1 MKVPSEI
8 VYFLIIGFIS
18 TFCMGSALES
28 YFWERLGNSSLK
40 NKICRNH
47 LLWTVNQTRASQ
59 CFLTCLRGGE
69 GCQAVFHN
77 GLANTC
83 QGHSLVLTNQD
94 DCHDEEGSNYFQKC
108 SSRRKRNCQEILCS
122 GQHATGIYTIYP
134 DDDSNG
140 VSVRCDMDTDGGGWT
155 VLQRRVDGSVNF
167 DRLWND
173 YKNGFGNAS
182 TEYWLGLD
190 NIHKLT
196 SQGSVTLRVD
206 LIAPGPPKRSAYA
219 VYSKFT
225 VGNESSK
232 YILTVDGYSGNAGND
247 LYQHNGKMFTTTDND
262 NDGLAYNCA
271 VSYHGAFW
279 FANCHPVNLNGLY
292 MTNTDWTGII
302 WGTFSG
308 PFVSMTYTE
317 MKLR

>member
-1 MKVPSEI
+1 MKVSSEI
-8 VYFLIIGFIS
+8 FYCLIIGLIS
-18 TFCMGSALES
+18 TFFMGSALES
-28 YFWERLGNSSLK
+28 YFWERFGSLSLK

-59 CFLTCLRGGE
+59 CFLKCLKGGD

-77 GLANTC
+77 GLASTC
-83 QGHSLVLTNQD
+83 QGHSLVLTQLD
-94 DCHDEEGSNYFQKC
+94 DCKDEVGSNYYQKC
-108 SSRRKRNCQEILCS
+108 SSKRKKNCQEILCS

-134 DDDSNG
+134 DDVSNG

-155 VLQRRVDGSVNF
+155 VFQRRVDGSVTFN
-167 DRLWND
+167 RLWTD
-173 YKNGFGNAS
+173 YKSGFGNKN

-190 NIHKLT
+190 NMHKLT
-196 SQGSVTLRVD
+196 SQGNVTLRID
-206 LIAPGPPKRSAYA
+206 LIVPGPPQRSAYA

-247 LYQHNGKMFTTTDND
+247 LYQHNGKKFSTTDND
-262 NDGLAYNCA
+262 NDELALNCA
-271 VSYHGAFW
+271 VEWHGGFW
-279 FANCHPVNLNGLY
+279 FKNCHPVNLNGLY
-292 MTNTDWTGII
+292 VSAGIWTGII
-302 WGTFSG
+302 WKNLSG
-308 PFVSMTYTE
+308 PYVSMTYTE